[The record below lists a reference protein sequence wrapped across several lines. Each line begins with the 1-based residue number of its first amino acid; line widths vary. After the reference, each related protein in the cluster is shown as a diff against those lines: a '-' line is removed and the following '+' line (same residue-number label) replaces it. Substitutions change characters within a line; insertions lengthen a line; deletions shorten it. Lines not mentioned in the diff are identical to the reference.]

1 MKTIISLLEH
11 SKLTKTEKQLSNLCK
26 LLILTVYLLLAGC
39 SPSKYISKTNL
50 PASGGNY
57 IFHGSKNS
65 YPMVTN
71 ATVSDGVIS
80 GKMDFSNRKDQSD
93 KKYNVY
99 VYNDSLISVNSDS
112 ISVPIQNVR
121 KISII
126 IDPYSV
132 LKKKYDYRTY
142 SFRPGDPYNP
152 STAGFASLIIC
163 GLGQGMTGEGG
174 RGLLFFTGYC
184 GFICAS
190 MVPFIKYADS
200 YEGEDVKSLRIFGA
214 LFLSAIGIDIWSV
227 IDAARIAKVKNLF
240 FRGRGNTSYNLSIK
254 PFLYTNEAG
263 IKHNFPVGLSVSVTF

>member
-1 MKTIISLLEH
+1 MKTIISLFGQ
-11 SKLTKTEKQLSNLCK
+11 SKLTKTEKQLPNLCK
-26 LLILTVYLLLAGC
+26 LLILTVYLVLVGC

-57 IFHGSKNS
+57 IFHGSKTN

-80 GKMDFSNRKDQSD
+80 GKVDFSNRKDQGD

-99 VYNDSLISVNSDS
+99 VYNDSLIHVDSES
-112 ISVPIQNVR
+112 ISVPVQNV
-121 KISII
+121 KKVSII
-126 IDPYSV
+126 MDPYKV
-132 LKKKYDYRTY
+132 LRKKYDYRTY

-152 STAGFASLIIC
+152 GTAGFASLIIC

-184 GFICAS
+184 GLFCAS
-190 MVPFIKYADS
+190 MVPFGKYANS
-200 YEGEDVKSLRIFGA
+200 HEGEDVKSLRIFEA
-214 LFLSAIGIDIWSV
+214 LFLGAIGIDIWSV

-240 FRGRGNTSYNLSIK
+240 FRGQGNTSYNLSIK
-254 PFLYTNEAG
+254 PFLYTNVAG